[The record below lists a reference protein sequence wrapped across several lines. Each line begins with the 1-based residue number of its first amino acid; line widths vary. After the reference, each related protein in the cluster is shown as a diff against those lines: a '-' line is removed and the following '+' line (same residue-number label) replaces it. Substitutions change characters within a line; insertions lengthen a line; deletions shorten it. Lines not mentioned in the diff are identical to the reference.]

1 MKEGCPLC
9 RGECLVKDQEFQELK
24 GSDLVIL
31 ISLILVTA
39 LSYGSYTTH
48 IFASEKISSDQ
59 IKAEILAYQAAQ
71 IFLLKSVEKK
81 ASKGRSIASE
91 SGSFDGTIGEASDG
105 KPFRFQV
112 IQDGREGYRVILK
125 SETDSVSETPAAS
138 FDLKIE
144 LPNQPET

>member
-1 MKEGCPLC
+1 MKN
-9 RGECLVKDQEFQELK
+9 QENQELK
-24 GSDLVIL
+24 GYDLVIL
-31 ISLILVTA
+31 ISLILITL
-39 LSYGSYTTH
+39 LSYGTYTSH
-48 IFASEKISSDQ
+48 IFASEKISADQ

-91 SGSFDGTIGEASDG
+91 SGSFEGTIGEGADG

-125 SETDSVSETPAAS
+125 SETDSVSEASGAA
-138 FDLKIE
+138 FDLKIN
-144 LPNQPET
+144 LPNPPET